1 MHVKGKSQINQDR
14 LENTLKSRGQ
24 NKYAKKHT
32 PFLSMTKNHYY
43 QSKTHSTLT
52 VLTGLESNMLNSFK
66 SVNSY
71 MNNRPSSQDYSEN
84 HAD

>member
-32 PFLSMTKNHYY
+32 PFLSITKNHYY

-52 VLTGLESNMLNSFK
+52 VLTGLESNMLNSCIQIGQLLHEQ
-66 SVNSY
+66 
-71 MNNRPSSQDYSEN
+71 SS
-84 HAD
+84 